1 MSRGTAAAAH
11 GLRFPIRVG
20 RWSNLVLLP
29 WGILPGRADVRITDS
44 QVACPFGFFG
54 ARGDLADI
62 ERWDIT
68 GPYRWWRA
76 IAVRH
81 TLGSQDIS
89 FCGAAHG
96 TVRLWLRSPRRLA
109 WVRAVRQIHL
119 GVDDLVG
126 FAAELTRRG
135 IPGEDL
141 RTPG

>member
-1 MSRGTAAAAH
+1 MTPAAA
-11 GLRFPIRVG
+11 GDLRFLIRVG

-29 WGILPGRADVRITDS
+29 WGILPGHAVVRIGEAQLT
-44 QVACPFGFFG
+44 CRFGFFG
-54 ARGDLADI
+54 ARVDLADI

-81 TLGSQDIS
+81 TIGSQDIS

-96 TVRLWLRSPRRLA
+96 AVRLWLRSPRRLA
-109 WVRAVRQIHL
+109 WVRRVRQIYL
-119 GVDDLVG
+119 GVDDLEG

-141 RTPG
+141 RQAA